1 MSYEARALKR
11 YNTVTLP
18 GNRQVSW
25 YNYATNDT
33 AAEVVAANY
42 FDKARD
48 TVKVG
53 DCVDA
58 IIDVDGTID
67 RISFRFTAVPT
78 SGNVTVAYDGDAAG
92 S

>member
-1 MSYEARALKR
+1 MPADPRALKR
-11 YNTVTLP
+11 NMTITLS

-25 YNYATNDT
+25 YNYATDNT
-33 AAEVVAANY
+33 AAEVVAAGWFNTC
-42 FDKARD
+42 RD
-48 TVKVG
+48 VVRVG

-67 RISFRFTAVPT
+67 RISFRFTAVPS

>member
-1 MSYEARALKR
+1 MAHDIRALKR
-11 YNTVTLP
+11 YNTATLA

-33 AAEVVAANY
+33 ASEVVAAGY
-42 FDKARD
+42 FNDARN

-58 IIDVDGTID
+58 IVDIDGTID
-67 RISFRFTAVPT
+67 RISFRFTAVPST
-78 SGNVTVAYDGDAAG
+78 GNVTVAYDGDAAG